1 MKNNYF
7 FKSFQNTVVLLI
19 LFFGINMSAQSF
31 LVTFPDNTSAPIQN
45 PRNVAICD
53 ATSNSLLRVQLD
65 AINSSTTGATVGVL
79 LSPGVNYV
87 PGSLVLDV
95 AASSPGV
102 SFTSEVITNLN
113 NPVFKFGPNTMAV
126 STRIV
131 FTIARTATCA
141 SATNITLA
149 DTVTASVSGR
159 TASTGT
165 SNTYLLNPIPNF
177 SFQQPASQT
186 NAVLNT
192 TYNRDFVINNG
203 GLGGASSVYFSIT
216 YPNNAIAQTSVTL
229 LGNATANDF
238 SPTLS
243 SGTNGAA
250 SIVLTPT
257 SVTTVPAGNTYYYT
271 ISAAQLSSGLFD
283 FGEKLIIRETYK
295 IKACG
300 ATSNYSVGWGCSPL
314 PSLWCQTINGTAAVA
329 MANGVPNYSNFT
341 TTNLDFVNMCTPWNV
356 RLRMTNTGSTTG
368 NESAMYNVLAKW
380 GMDHFNTRTNGYNSN
395 PGTGYSI
402 TNIRVGTATAI
413 VTLTGPVGDQ
423 TINIDM
429 SQFTTDPD
437 GDGFGLEDVDGD
449 GFFDDLPSGK
459 DLDILYTYQFIDNT
473 SCSVGGMDYSGPV
486 MQIDY
491 NTMCGTRINPNP
503 KKAGN
508 YYGQYGASNATVYPP
523 QVQGGTNFNI
533 TFDAGLGS
541 YSIPN
546 DFNRML
552 YKWEITMPTGVN
564 LVPGSAQYFN
574 GTSWVPLLTPPSIV
588 GQLVTFTSP
597 FSYTLRAIRANFNYT
612 CGTAASLVFNQKLIR
627 ISDTDTNCIMRGNLL
642 CNSFTIQALCPSPC
656 AAGPTAFQPVVSRA
670 ANSLGYTDYTMTTR
684 KTAGSLTADQLKR
697 ALYLHEITVTGR
709 AVQNNAA
716 SNMHL
721 ELELDKSDPAYGAV
735 TDKLTPIDAVVTVTR
750 AGVVTTTTLT
760 TFTSGTTA
768 STTHTAMDINLTPA
782 FPGGSILAGDDVT
795 VVARYKVATNNLKL
809 VPELPANSK
818 WRFYNYN
825 VSGGKDFCLDWI
837 PEMYL
842 LGTNTFS
849 TFNQST
855 MQASGCSS
863 VLTLFI
869 DSRKYG
875 GSTDLFPNE
884 IIPIFNYNSFT
895 AKIPAGYEFDYAVY
909 GVARGG
915 VWGPAPLTVTPT
927 SVTSDT
933 VTFTNNGS
941 WTPVFLTHS
950 VRYDQVQIGV
960 YFKPTCQTA
969 PYFLETTSTTN
980 ISIKDFYYAYNTVPP
995 ALPTTTTYDRTY
1007 LYPSGSKA
1015 YNYNPASRPTITLTN
1030 QIGSVQATKPTE
1042 SFVVRMNSTG
1052 TTTAPYT
1059 WLSIP
1064 TVAGISITEVRDVA
1078 TNTIVPTTAY
1088 SGGLWAAISAAGLTS
1103 GTSKDYK
1110 ISFTY
1115 TICTPATINV
1125 QGGWD
1130 CNGFPS
1136 NPDSYPCGKSD
1147 VNVPFQIFPQA
1158 AAVQIIAISEP
1169 SSAITL
1175 CTPLMYQY
1183 NVNSAGA
1190 GNAVDN
1196 EFTINYPAGLSLV
1209 AGSFQAE
1216 YPVGSGNWQA
1226 ISPVTSGL
1234 SSTIN
1239 LTTHTNYPSA
1249 GLPGTLTDGGNANS
1263 RLIAVRFEL
1272 ISGCDFVSGTNVKVS
1287 TKANRSCGQPANGSD
1302 IEAATLSVN
1311 VSGVDASYI
1320 ISANISSNSLASS
1333 ITKLNIDQ
1341 LLTTSSPIG
1350 STASSVITL
1359 PLGFTYVPGSLVC
1372 TSVLCPTL
1380 VGTSTNGAG
1389 QEMLT
1394 LSLPAGMSSGNHL
1407 VYSINIVAA
1416 SEVPCDDYNVSLK
1429 SFDQI
1434 VGLSCPTLPSPS
1446 LCGAVTFQTEE
1457 DQYVFS
1463 LIKPTL
1469 EISQFSHSNAVPACN
1484 GSAAIPASTTITLT
1498 NTGLVD
1504 QTTPV
1509 IIPITGAGTL
1519 SFTGPIL
1526 AGTSVTQIFSSIPVL
1541 TAVSSAELVDSVNNL
1556 CNSDKRAV
1564 DLFPIATCDSGTMLM
1579 NTPVTVNVIS
1589 NDVTGDAVV
1598 PSTVSLVIP
1607 SGATGIVTDGTGDIT
1622 SMTIP
1627 GEGTWTVNPTTG
1639 AITFTPISG
1648 FTGTPSP
1655 IQYNVED
1662 AERNQSNNA
1671 TLVLTV
1677 RYPVTIGDVTVNEGD
1692 GTASVPVTLGGPS
1705 SVDTVIDITTTTG
1718 TAGTSDY
1725 TATTIQVTIPAG
1737 QTTVNVVIPITDD
1750 LIDEPNEKFTVNGT
1764 LVSGTIDAANSDF
1777 IGEVT
1782 IVDNDAPEIILVTE
1796 SGSFTAAVGGVL
1808 PDVTLNDTING
1819 LPIDI
1824 TPTGNMILSASG
1836 VWPIGIT
1843 LNTLTGVID
1852 VAPGIAPGIYAVEYT
1867 LCDKLTPQSC
1877 ASMVDQI
1884 TITAAV
1890 NPVKEDYVIPSTG
1903 GVTPNIASNDMV
1915 NGYPADISPTG
1926 NATIAPSGIWPT
1938 GIVLDPTSG
1947 VITVA
1952 SGTVPGIYTLEYTLC
1967 DKLTPQACSK
1977 VSNVI
1982 QVTPVINPVKED
1994 FTLPSTGGSTTSIV
2008 LNDTVNGLPAN
2019 ISPSGN
2025 AVIAAVGTWPTGIT
2039 LNPLT
2044 GIISAQ
2050 SGAIPGV
2057 YAVEYTLCDK
2067 LTPQSCATM
2076 INEITIEFVAAPSI
2090 SLVKSANFNNENGD
2104 AYAQPGETITY
2115 NFVITN
2121 TGNVPL
2127 TNVIVTDLL
2136 PRLIV
2141 NGSPIPLLGVGQTD
2155 TTTYSAIYTITKA
2168 DVISGTLTNDA
2179 MVSGAD
2185 QNGNAASNTASVSTD
2200 LKDDGIV
2207 IVHNAVSPND
2217 DGKNDFLRI
2226 EGIELYPDNTVE
2238 IYNRWGVLV
2247 YERKGYNNV
2256 DRTFKGMSEGRVTVN
2271 QSEQLPVGTYYYVLK
2286 YIDDKGVG
2294 HEKAGY
2300 LYINR

>member
-950 VRYDQVQIGV
+950 YRYDQVQIGV

-1030 QIGSVQATKPTE
+1030 QSGSVQATKPTE

-1190 GNAVDN
+1190 GNTVDN

-1320 ISANISSNSLASS
+1320 ISANISSNSLAGS

-1677 RYPVTIGDVTVNEGD
+1677 RYPVTIGDVTVNE
-1692 GTASVPVTLGGPS
+1692 
-1705 SVDTVIDITTTTG
+1705 
-1718 TAGTSDY
+1718 
-1725 TATTIQVTIPAG
+1725 
-1737 QTTVNVVIPITDD
+1737 
-1750 LIDEPNEKFTVNGT
+1750 
-1764 LVSGTIDAANSDF
+1764 
-1777 IGEVT
+1777 
-1782 IVDNDAPEIILVTE
+1782 
-1796 SGSFTAAVGGVL
+1796 
-1808 PDVTLNDTING
+1808 
-1819 LPIDI
+1819 
-1824 TPTGNMILSASG
+1824 
-1836 VWPIGIT
+1836 
-1843 LNTLTGVID
+1843 
-1852 VAPGIAPGIYAVEYT
+1852 
-1867 LCDKLTPQSC
+1867 
-1877 ASMVDQI
+1877 
-1884 TITAAV
+1884 
-1890 NPVKEDYVIPSTG
+1890 
-1903 GVTPNIASNDMV
+1903 
-1915 NGYPADISPTG
+1915 
-1926 NATIAPSGIWPT
+1926 
-1938 GIVLDPTSG
+1938 
-1947 VITVA
+1947 
-1952 SGTVPGIYTLEYTLC
+1952 
-1967 DKLTPQACSK
+1967 
-1977 VSNVI
+1977 
-1982 QVTPVINPVKED
+1982 
-1994 FTLPSTGGSTTSIV
+1994 
-2008 LNDTVNGLPAN
+2008 
-2019 ISPSGN
+2019 
-2025 AVIAAVGTWPTGIT
+2025 
-2039 LNPLT
+2039 
-2044 GIISAQ
+2044 
-2050 SGAIPGV
+2050 
-2057 YAVEYTLCDK
+2057 
-2067 LTPQSCATM
+2067 
-2076 INEITIEFVAAPSI
+2076 
-2090 SLVKSANFNNENGD
+2090 
-2104 AYAQPGETITY
+2104 
-2115 NFVITN
+2115 
-2121 TGNVPL
+2121 
-2127 TNVIVTDLL
+2127 
-2136 PRLIV
+2136 
-2141 NGSPIPLLGVGQTD
+2141 
-2155 TTTYSAIYTITKA
+2155 
-2168 DVISGTLTNDA
+2168 
-2179 MVSGAD
+2179 
-2185 QNGNAASNTASVSTD
+2185 
-2200 LKDDGIV
+2200 
-2207 IVHNAVSPND
+2207 
-2217 DGKNDFLRI
+2217 
-2226 EGIELYPDNTVE
+2226 
-2238 IYNRWGVLV
+2238 
-2247 YERKGYNNV
+2247 
-2256 DRTFKGMSEGRVTVN
+2256 
-2271 QSEQLPVGTYYYVLK
+2271 
-2286 YIDDKGVG
+2286 
-2294 HEKAGY
+2294 
-2300 LYINR
+2300 